1 MRYACK
7 ILLQEIIA
15 INLNSCLF
23 TFNVL
28 YLLITEK
35 THPADAIYP
44 LSLKTSTKQCYFR
57 EFGHNIIIQQVHVL
71 GFPISDFDC
80 QVIFH

>member
-1 MRYACK
+1 MFY
-7 ILLQEIIA
+7 IFLLQK
-15 INLNSCLF
+15 
-23 TFNVL
+23 
-28 YLLITEK
+28 K

-57 EFGHNIIIQQVHVL
+57 EFGENIIIQQVHVL

>member
-1 MRYACK
+1 MFY
-7 ILLQEIIA
+7 IFLLQK
-15 INLNSCLF
+15 
-23 TFNVL
+23 
-28 YLLITEK
+28 K

-71 GFPISDFDC
+71 GFLYPILTVRSFFIDLENDI
-80 QVIFH
+80 VRSI

>member
-1 MRYACK
+1 MFY
-7 ILLQEIIA
+7 IFLLQK
-15 INLNSCLF
+15 
-23 TFNVL
+23 
-28 YLLITEK
+28 K

-71 GFPISDFDC
+71 GFPISDFNC
-80 QVIFH
+80 QVIFHWPWKWYSQINQTATFIA